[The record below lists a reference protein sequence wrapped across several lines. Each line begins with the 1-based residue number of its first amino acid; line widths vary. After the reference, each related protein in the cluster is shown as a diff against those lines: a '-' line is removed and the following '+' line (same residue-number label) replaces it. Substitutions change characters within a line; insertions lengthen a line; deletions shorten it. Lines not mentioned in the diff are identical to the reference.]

1 MINAGLLLWK
11 VERRFWIA
19 NVLTALPFLVLGISS
34 LSRIFVLSTLSTQ
47 AEVLHASEQN
57 VWYIAGAILLSSVMQ
72 SGFCRLTIQDHGTGM
87 SPETVARLFRIEDT
101 LSTVGTAAEPGSGLG
116 LILAQ
121 SLAERNGC
129 QIGLDSRLGEGTAAH
144 LWLPLAE
151 SR

>member
-1 MINAGLLLWK
+1 
-11 VERRFWIA
+11 
-19 NVLTALPFLVLGISS
+19 
-34 LSRIFVLSTLSTQ
+34 LSTLSTQ